1 MLGKYEVAH
10 LLGVTR
16 GNMHRFRLVEE
27 KLTKQGYICFAPV
40 IYQFDVYLKYDKM
53 LDEMCYEKLKISDLC
68 VIVTPEHIG
77 KSTSLRIKQAYDLKI
92 PVYTFQ
98 NDKLVPFTSFEDRCS
113 LYPNSLYQNVEN
125 RDTTS
130 MIPDQFI
137 QMSLFPSEDCKDQ
150 MVLFSEMRKEQQR
163 GVTIETSKS
172 LKLNAEKLNYEKPS
186 CLDNYNNFLDNT
198 GKAINK
204 EESKEN

>member
-40 IYQFDVYLKYDKM
+40 IYQYDVYLKYDKM
-53 LDEMCYEKLKISDLC
+53 LDEMCYEKLKIADLC

-77 KSTSLRIKQAYDLKI
+77 KSTSLRIRQAFDLKI

-98 NDKLVPFTSFEDRCS
+98 DDKLVPFNFYQDVECKDNSS
-113 LYPNSLYQNVEN
+113 LIPN
-125 RDTTS
+125 
-130 MIPDQFI
+130 QFI
-137 QMSLFPSEDCKDQ
+137 QMSLFPSEKEVKDQ
-150 MVLFSEMRKEQQR
+150 MVTFAEMRKEQQKKKLEVEIDK
-163 GVTIETSKS
+163 G
-172 LKLNAEKLNYEKPS
+172 LKGEKLNYEKPIIF
-186 CLDNYNNFLDNT
+186 DNYNNFLDNV
-198 GKAINK
+198 GRDAN
-204 EESKEN
+204 EEKLL